1 MHLSTKLESPDK
13 QRRRATLKTFRDS
26 ISNRTVLPDF
36 IEEQS
41 QLDRIHEDDLS
52 KSIDSG
58 YSNVMYVTQKQSM
71 LH

>member
-1 MHLSTKLESPDK
+1 M
-13 QRRRATLKTFRDS
+13 
-26 ISNRTVLPDF
+26 PDF
-36 IEEQS
+36 IEEKS